1 MSVYTDRITEGLFR
15 ILEKKKQVDDVEVF
29 GGDFTDGLTEG
40 FKWESPYSD
49 MTPSPSKFPMESPM
63 EYFCR

>member
-29 GGDFTDGLTEG
+29 GGDFTDGLTG
-40 FKWESPYSD
+40 DSNGNLR
-49 MTPSPSKFPMESPM
+49 TVT
-63 EYFCR
+63 